1 LVAVTVAPWDVTAVI
16 VTRGDCDLEPILA
29 SLIFDDVV
37 IWNNEVAINY
47 GAYGR
52 YVAIRNHAKRD
63 VVYVQD
69 DDCIVS
75 EEDQLR
81 LVNAYEPGI
90 LTAMM
95 PPERID
101 YLDTVLVGW
110 GAIFDRGL
118 PDIAFERWIATG
130 HEMDSRKF
138 QVVGADFVFP
148 ILTPWKR
155 LDGYHQDLP
164 HAHAENRTWASF
176 PDYGLVKEAYLNEGR
191 RIRDGG

>member
-1 LVAVTVAPWDVTAVI
+1 
-16 VTRGDCDLEPILA
+16 
-29 SLIFDDVV
+29 V

-52 YVAIRNHAKRD
+52 YVAIRDHAKRD

-75 EEDQLR
+75 PEDQLR

-90 LTAMM
+90 LAAMM

-101 YLDTVLVGW
+101 YRDTVLIGW

>member
-1 LVAVTVAPWDVTAVI
+1 MTVTPWDVTAVI
-16 VTRGDCDLEPILA
+16 VTRGDCDLEPILG

-37 IWNNEVAINY
+37 IWNNEVAIDY

-52 YVAIRNHAKRD
+52 YVAIRDHAKRE

-75 EEDQLR
+75 PEDQLR
-81 LVNAYEPGI
+81 LVDAYEPGI

-101 YLDTVLVGW
+101 YRDTVLIGW
-110 GAIFDRGL
+110 GAIFSRYL
-118 PDIAFERWIATG
+118 PDLAFERWLATG

-138 QVVGADFVFP
+138 QIVGADFVFP